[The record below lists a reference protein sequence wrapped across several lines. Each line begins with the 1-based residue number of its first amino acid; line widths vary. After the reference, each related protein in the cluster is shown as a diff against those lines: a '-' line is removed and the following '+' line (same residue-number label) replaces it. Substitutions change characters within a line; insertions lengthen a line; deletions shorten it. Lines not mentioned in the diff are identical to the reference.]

1 MGVAEGMLLFL
12 ILILLFTPLL
22 IILYSYTYK
31 KEQFTKLL
39 KLNRTDET
47 NFKEFNRFYKKI
59 SNKYN
64 IVLFEIVYWK
74 NGGTIIKVNKDYY
87 DVFPTG
93 MNLIFN
99 EDEHLTT
106 EFEEYCNQ

>member
-1 MGVAEGMLLFL
+1 MQNILTILLFL
-12 ILILLFTPLL
+12 GLMITIVLEYVL
-22 IILYSYTYK
+22 IIYSNK
-31 KEQFTKLL
+31 KSQFRKLIR
-39 KLNRTDET
+39 LNRTEET
-47 NFKEFNRFYKKI
+47 NFKEFNHYYSVIK
-59 SNKYN
+59 NKFNLEY
-64 IVLFEIVYWK
+64 FEIVYWK
-74 NGGTIIKVNKDYY
+74 NGSTIIKINKDYY